1 MIALL
6 QKLHTYYGSFHD
18 PNYHDVLYAHIP
30 STIDVDDDKPQATL
44 YHQVWG
50 TIMHYIVNCI
60 LCLRNM
66 HDGIHTAYRFII
78 WALYTTALFVYQ
90 PPEHIFN
97 TCYNLMLGLCKAVVY
112 SACAPVILF
121 IVIIDFSIW
130 LIIILNIR
138 LLSCCYLIMSQSTHT
153 LENSLYIY
161 LHAIAPSGIVVDKK
175 YITGI
180 ENIETII
187 QAIQLDDQTIIIE
200 PGKSHVFM
208 THIKELHTS
217 QYYLLTNTTQQS
229 TTYHILRYNQ
239 TQWELSHISDA
250 LNIYYFS
257 AITPYDKEK
266 ITLHELHPVRL
277 ILLLTHM
284 LTQNEESCNNKAIL
298 AILYDMIQSWDG
310 TYGDI
315 LIKIIQHDAIRRVL
329 YKHMVCGRKMLAYAD
344 ALRTALDEIMHT
356 PDIYGES
363 LIDTIVRFNC
373 PDVLCYLQQNFSWN
387 IIHEDTYNA
396 SMDSTRKIQ
405 QKYLLDGL
413 NGMLAFIDH
422 YPLLAALQSLRIPYV
437 LQKKSYLFQDEFNAA
452 LAYENSGGCR
462 LLLQATIKN
471 PEQYKL
477 HITKKH
483 LDTVLKNIQDHASP
497 DNISVGEQLL
507 QCLQYT
513 KNPAVLFHLQ
523 QEKRALWENIAMLYE
538 DPKTMP
544 PHIHTL
550 HTVLPV
556 YTPEY
561 NEASETDDI
570 TRSYGV

>member
-6 QKLHTYYGSFHD
+6 QKLHTYYSSFHD

-30 STIDVDDDKPQATL
+30 STIDVDNNKPPATL
-44 YHQVWG
+44 HHQVWG
-50 TIMHYIVNCI
+50 TIMYNIINCI
-60 LCLRNM
+60 LCLRNI

-138 LLSCCYLIMSQSTHT
+138 LLSCCYSIMPQSTHT

-161 LHAIAPSGIVVDKK
+161 LHAIAPGIVVDKK
-175 YITGI
+175 YITVI
-180 ENIETII
+180 QDIETIMHTM
-187 QAIQLDDQTIIIE
+187 QLDDHTMIIE

-229 TTYHILRYNQ
+229 TTYHIMRYNQ
-239 TQWELSHISDA
+239 TQWELSHISDV
-250 LNIYYFS
+250 LNMYYFS
-257 AITPYDKEK
+257 AITLYDKEK

-277 ILLLTHM
+277 ILLLTHI
-284 LTQNEESCNNKAIL
+284 LTQNEESRNNKAIL
-298 AILYDMIQSWDG
+298 ETLYDIIQSWDG
-310 TYGDI
+310 TYGDK
-315 LIKIIQHDAIRRVL
+315 LLAAIQHDAIRRVL
-329 YKHMVCGRKMLAYAD
+329 YKHMVCGCKMLDYAHVLI
-344 ALRTALDEIMHT
+344 AQHGIMHT

-373 PDVLCYLQQNFSWN
+373 PDVLRYLQQNFSWD

-396 SMDSTRKIQ
+396 SIRSKRKIQ
-405 QKYLLDGL
+405 EYILYG
-413 NGMLAFIDH
+413 GMLALIDH

-437 LQKKSYLFQDEFNAA
+437 LQEISHFIQNEFNDAVT
-452 LAYENSGGCR
+452 YGNSYGCQ

-477 HITKKH
+477 YITKKH
-483 LDTVLKNIQDHASP
+483 LDTVLENIQDQASP
-497 DNISVGEQLL
+497 DNISIWEQLL
-507 QCLQYT
+507 QYLQLT
-513 KNPAVLFHLQ
+513 RNTAVLSNIP

-550 HTVLPV
+550 PTVLPA

-561 NEASETDDI
+561 NETYETSETDDI
-570 TRSYGV
+570 TRPYGV

>member
-30 STIDVDDDKPQATL
+30 STIDVDDDRPPATL

-50 TIMHYIVNCI
+50 TIMHNIINYI
-60 LCLRNM
+60 LCLRNI
-66 HDGIHTAYRFII
+66 HDGIHAAYQFVIQAFTIR
-78 WALYTTALFVYQ
+78 LFVYS

-97 TCYNLMLGLCKAVVY
+97 ICYNLILGLCKVVVY

-121 IVIIDFSIW
+121 IIILDLSIW
-130 LIIILNIR
+130 LIIILNIK
-138 LLSCCYLIMSQSTHT
+138 LLSCCYSIMPQSTHT
-153 LENSLYIY
+153 LENSVYIC
-161 LHAIAPSGIVVDKK
+161 LRAVSSTDITCVKK
-175 YITGI
+175 HMTAEG
-180 ENIETII
+180 IETIMHT
-187 QAIQLDDQTIIIE
+187 IQLDDQTMIIE

-208 THIKELHTS
+208 THIKKLYTS
-217 QYYLLTNTTQQS
+217 QYYLLTNSTQQS
-229 TTYHILRYNQ
+229 TTYHIMRYNQ
-239 TQWELSHISDA
+239 TQWELSHISDV
-250 LNIYYFS
+250 LNMYYFS

-277 ILLLTHM
+277 ILLLTHILM
-284 LTQNEESCNNKAIL
+284 QNTESCNNKAIL
-298 AILYDMIQSWDG
+298 ETLYDIIQSWDG

-315 LIKIIQHDAIRRVL
+315 LVEAIQHDAIRGVL
-329 YKHMVCGRKMLAYAD
+329 YKHMVCGCKMLAYAD
-344 ALRTALDEIMHT
+344 ALRTALNEIMHT

-373 PDVLCYLQQNFSWN
+373 PDVLRHLQQNFSWN

-396 SMDSTRKIQ
+396 SIHSTRKIQ
-405 QKYLLDGL
+405 QKYLLDGI

-422 YPLLAALQSLRIPYV
+422 YPLLAALQSLRISYV
-437 LQKKSYLFQDEFNAA
+437 VQERFRFLQDEFNDA
-452 LAYENSGGCR
+452 LTYGNSYGCR

-471 PEQYKL
+471 PQQYRL
-477 HITKKH
+477 HITKEH
-483 LDTVLKNIQDHASP
+483 LYTVLGNIQDQASP
-497 DNISVGEQLL
+497 DNISIWEQLL
-507 QCLQYT
+507 QYLQLT
-513 KNPAVLFHLQ
+513 RKTAVLSNIQ
-523 QEKRALWENIAMLYE
+523 QEKRALWEKIAMLYK

-544 PHIHTL
+544 SHIHTL
-550 HTVLPV
+550 PTVLPA

-561 NEASETDDI
+561 NETSETDDI